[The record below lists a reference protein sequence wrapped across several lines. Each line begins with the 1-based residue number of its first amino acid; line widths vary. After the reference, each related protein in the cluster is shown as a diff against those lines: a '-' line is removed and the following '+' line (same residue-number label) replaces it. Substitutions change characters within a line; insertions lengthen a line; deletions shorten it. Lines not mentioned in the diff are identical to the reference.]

1 MYLSTSHCI
10 DQLAMGTPLG
20 RNATFTVVLAGIG
33 ALLQEANLHNLLS
46 SPSFS
51 LKIVVLSNFIQF
63 YTCFLWRRIIWSVK
77 LLLEV
82 TYSRSLAYERGQM
95 NFHVTSSS
103 HIPLSTLLTENVK
116 FLNRMSSL
124 WKYFLTYLPGQFI
137 FPFVLWN
144 VPGWYSSLSQRS
156 FAAAVFS
163 SVPLLWN
170 LAGQIRRIPLRYS
183 CNHF

>member
-10 DQLAMGTPLG
+10 DQLVMGTPLG
-20 RNATFTVVLAGIG
+20 KNATFTVVLAGTG
-33 ALLQEANLHNLLS
+33 ALLQEAHLHNLLS

-82 TYSRSLAYERGQM
+82 TYSRSLAYETGQM

-103 HIPLSTLLTENVK
+103 HMPLSTLWTENIK
-116 FLNRMSSL
+116 FLNRMPSL
-124 WKYFLTYLPGQFI
+124 GKYFLTYLQGQFYFPLCFVECSGLIQLTLPEVFCSCSI
-137 FPFVLWN
+137 FKCSFV
-144 VPGWYSSLSQRS
+144 VKSGW
-156 FAAAVFS
+156 
-163 SVPLLWN
+163 PD
-170 LAGQIRRIPLRYS
+170 
-183 CNHF
+183 